1 MSIDDDWQPEMPT
14 HRAEIRFNIDA
25 ASDLIAASYAETENH
40 EHRWLSNPRRRLKH
54 LRDKAIGQ
62 APNDAMGVL
71 LSLIADC
78 DLHAYN
84 AQSAGKWWGRAY
96 YLLGLPA
103 AILATIAG
111 AAALA
116 STAGRILAAIVALI
130 SAGLTTAAT
139 FLNSNENK
147 QDCIKFSAAW
157 QQLADDAR
165 LTVIKYSTITDS
177 SSHFH
182 AKDDFLIQQV
192 IHLNK
197 RKSAIIRGDLTLP
210 VDEST

>member
-1 MSIDDDWQPEMPT
+1 MSADENYQSEMPSD
-14 HRAEIRFNIDA
+14 RAEMKFDLGT
-25 ASDLIAASYAETENH
+25 ASEIVAASYSGVESRER
-40 EHRWLSNPRRRLKH
+40 RWFSNPRRRLKRQ
-54 LRDKAIGQ
+54 RDTAIGQ
-62 APNDAMGVL
+62 APKEAMGVL
-71 LSLIADC
+71 QSLIADC

-84 AQSAGKWWGRAY
+84 TRSAGKWWGRAY

-116 STAGRILAAIVALI
+116 STAGRIPAAIVALI

-147 QDCIKFSAAW
+147 QNNIELSAAW

-165 LTVIKYSTITDS
+165 LAVIAYGNIVNDFSATNRN
-177 SSHFH
+177 
-182 AKDDFLIQQV
+182 DFLIQQV
-192 IHLNK
+192 IDLNK
-197 RKSAIIRGDLTLP
+197 KKSALLRGDLAALS
-210 VDEST
+210 EKG